1 MYLIGLDSV
10 QLIEALRLFDLQSDV
25 LRKLL

>member
-10 QLIEALRLFDLQSDV
+10 QLIEALCLFDLQTDV